1 MNIYH
6 HIPPQQPP
14 NGYVG
19 IDIEIFGMNDKTLHR
34 PTSGRFACLSI
45 ATSPE
50 DVYMIHDINEIPMAM
65 YAIKDSIWIAHNSK
79 FDLMNL
85 RRWDKIEPRKK
96 LWDTLLIERILYGGY
111 FDTFSLADLARRYL
125 NIYMEKETRD
135 EFKTATEM
143 SEQMIQYAALDASI
157 TLSICYA
164 QQKVMTKND
173 FKIWSEVDCPA
184 LWAVMDMRGMAI
196 DVDKWLA
203 LAELNKQRGE
213 ELKALLPINPRSYKK
228 LKLYLI
234 EHGFKGL
241 KNTQEDTLIKAMRRY
256 PKTDAAKYVQTILDS
271 RDYLHSS
278 STYGR
283 NFVERHVE
291 YDDRVTVIVPDWN
304 ITGAETGRMSC
315 VTKDTLIEMP
325 RDLQKYPNG
334 VPLELVQEG
343 DYVYSFNWEKKI
355 SLQRVIRKWFAGYKQ
370 ILQITAR
377 GEWGDIIKLKCTPD
391 HLIRLYA
398 GEWKVAGKLKVGN
411 RLLCML
417 HRGYK
422 EDGYAYF
429 FPTSKRKSKG
439 ESSGRILEHRWVYAQ
454 MIGKDRL
461 PTRFDVHHI
470 DGNKQNNSISNLEF
484 MYHPS
489 HLAMHR
495 KGLKKEEVIEILSGK
510 RDNPVTKKHLQRLT
524 RKYGLQGTN
533 HTITNIEWLG
543 EEEVWDLEIE
553 NTHCFIAN
561 SIAVH
566 NCSDPNLQNIP
577 VKATKEFRECFI
589 ARPGHIIIVWD
600 YSSQEPRICAEI
612 TQDKR
617 LLEILHSK
625 NDIYCEMA
633 WDVYE
638 KRIQKSDLL
647 RDATK
652 PVFLGL
658 NYGESPYGLAKTLGI
673 EVDEAERLQNKFL
686 KKYKGVAKLIEDAK
700 HEKKYVKTILGRRA
714 WLNPYSNQCERNAVN
729 SRIQG
734 SAGDMT
740 KQALAM
746 MHKEWNFDCPFSV
759 TGVIH
764 DEIVADVPKEYA
776 NDIAKFGQ
784 QCMVEV
790 AQKMCPSVPAEAKI
804 YMGSSWACKE

>member
-6 HIPPQQPP
+6 YVPPQQPP

-34 PTSGRFACLSI
+34 PTSGKFACLSI
-45 ATSPE
+45 AISPE
-50 DVYMIHDINEIPMAM
+50 DVYMIHDINEIPRAM
-65 YAIKDSIWIAHNSK
+65 YAVKDSIWAIHNAK

-111 FDTFSLADLARRYL
+111 FNTFGLNDLARRYL
-125 NIYMEKETRD
+125 NVYMEKETRD

-143 SEQMIQYAALDASI
+143 NEQMIYYAALDASMA
-157 TLSICYA
+157 LSICYA
-164 QQKVMTKND
+164 QQKGMTKND
-173 FKIWSEVDCPA
+173 FKIWNEVDRDA
-184 LWAVMDMRGMAI
+184 LWAVMDMKGMAI

-213 ELKALLPINPRSYKK
+213 ELKASLPINPHSYKK

-234 EHGFKGL
+234 ERGFKGL
-241 KNTQEDTLIKAMRRY
+241 KNTQEDTLIKAMHKY

-283 NFVERHVE
+283 NFVEHHVE
-291 YDDRVTVIVPDWN
+291 YDNDVAVIIPDWN
-304 ITGAETGRMSC
+304 ITGAETGRMS
-315 VTKDTLIEMP
+315 
-325 RDLQKYPNG
+325 
-334 VPLELVQEG
+334 
-343 DYVYSFNWEKKI
+343 
-355 SLQRVIRKWFAGYKQ
+355 
-370 ILQITAR
+370 
-377 GEWGDIIKLKCTPD
+377 
-391 HLIRLYA
+391 
-398 GEWKVAGKLKVGN
+398 
-411 RLLCML
+411 
-417 HRGYK
+417 
-422 EDGYAYF
+422 
-429 FPTSKRKSKG
+429 
-439 ESSGRILEHRWVYAQ
+439 
-454 MIGKDRL
+454 
-461 PTRFDVHHI
+461 
-470 DGNKQNNSISNLEF
+470 
-484 MYHPS
+484 
-489 HLAMHR
+489 
-495 KGLKKEEVIEILSGK
+495 
-510 RDNPVTKKHLQRLT
+510 
-524 RKYGLQGTN
+524 
-533 HTITNIEWLG
+533 
-543 EEEVWDLEIE
+543 
-553 NTHCFIAN
+553 
-561 SIAVH
+561 
-566 NCSDPNLQNIP
+566 CSDPNLQNIP

-638 KRIQKSDLL
+638 KRIQKSDPL

-658 NYGESPYGLAKTLGI
+658 NYGESSYGLAKTLGI

-714 WLNPYSNQCERNAVN
+714 WLNPYSNQCERNAIN

-759 TGVIH
+759 TGIIH
-764 DEIVADVPKEYA
+764 DEIVADVPKEYV